1 MEYHVPFHQRN
12 QNTSAKPP
20 VYIGFE
26 VPRRPAR
33 RFSWIGF
40 GGFMLVILS
49 CGVLAPFSLIM
60 SLIGLRK
67 GPGFFSVAGAVLST
81 IALAGMAFSIFA
93 ESSAKHHRHM
103 RHRQHVYHQ
112 QVQTQV
118 TQTKSIMTDAEKEI
132 RSFKNE
138 HSNQLPADMTGSLIA
153 VQFKDAWK
161 KELRYET
168 ENNYCLLRSAG
179 PDQEFETSDD
189 LTRKIMGKVVTEY
202 EISMN

>member
-1 MEYHVPFHQRN
+1 MEYHVPFHQRT
-12 QNTSAKPP
+12 QNTSPKPP

-49 CGVLAPFSLIM
+49 CGVLTPFSLIM

-93 ESSAKHHRHM
+93 EANHDHHRHV
-103 RHRQHVYHQ
+103 RHQQYVYHQ
-112 QVQTQV
+112 NVQKQV

-138 HSNQLPADMTGSLIA
+138 HSNQLPSDMTGSLIA
-153 VQFKDAWK
+153 VQYKDAWK

-179 PDQEFETSDD
+179 ADKKFDTGDD
-189 LTRKIMGKVVTEY
+189 LTRKIMGRVIAEY
-202 EISMN
+202 EVSTN